1 MLAAEEYAGIQGKEF
16 LAALAVA
23 YQVHCRLSDA
33 APVRARGF
41 EHVTH
46 GAIAAAA
53 GSAKAL
59 RLDPAR
65 IANALAIAGTA
76 NNALRVNRTGELSH
90 LKGLAT
96 PNAADAGLQAAFLA
110 MRGVTGPREMFEGV
124 KGWLQVVSGP
134 FEIDWEGEN
143 LERVTRTILKKYNM
157 ANGVAKY
164 GSETLSVP
172 AVTKNGERI
181 SIEFTINLL
190 GRGREGARPRGG
202 GPRRNREVDP
212 GEGPAPAPGVPGGRT
227 NDAVIQLEI
236 GYSTRA
242 LFGQVSKEIACRL
255 DGFFR
260 VCPADDQSLADD
272 VIPTIRGPDEV
283 APERLFP
290 YFIARHGCI

>member
-65 IANALAIAGTA
+65 IANAVAIAGTA

-90 LKGLAT
+90 WKGLAT

-134 FEIDWEGEN
+134 FEID
-143 LERVTRTILKKYNM
+143 
-157 ANGVAKY
+157 
-164 GSETLSVP
+164 
-172 AVTKNGERI
+172 
-181 SIEFTINLL
+181 
-190 GRGREGARPRGG
+190 
-202 GPRRNREVDP
+202 
-212 GEGPAPAPGVPGGRT
+212 
-227 NDAVIQLEI
+227 
-236 GYSTRA
+236 
-242 LFGQVSKEIACRL
+242 
-255 DGFFR
+255 
-260 VCPADDQSLADD
+260 
-272 VIPTIRGPDEV
+272 
-283 APERLFP
+283 
-290 YFIARHGCI
+290 